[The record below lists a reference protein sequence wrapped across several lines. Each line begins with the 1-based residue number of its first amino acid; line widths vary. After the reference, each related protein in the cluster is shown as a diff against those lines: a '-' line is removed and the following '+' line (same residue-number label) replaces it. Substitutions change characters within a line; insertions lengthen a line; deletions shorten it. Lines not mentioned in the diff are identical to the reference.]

1 MGDRY
6 HQKYNPRPSP
16 ENSFSS
22 SQSKRM
28 QLTQKK
34 RQASNISSL
43 SEYFAKINT
52 IVTWGF

>member
-28 QLTQKK
+28 QLTQKR
-34 RQASNISSL
+34 RQASNIFSL

-52 IVTWGF
+52 IVTWEF